1 MARRAFGGILV
12 GLAMLAQLLVPA
24 AAAQMHAQATDPSG
38 HILICATDAN
48 PGADVSAPGGH
59 PLHHDHCPLCQ
70 IAVAGSLLSDVIS
83 VGVVAPYPKARV
95 VSWTIPA
102 GGPPIFGIDRRK
114 PPRGPPSLI

>member
-1 MARRAFGGILV
+1 
-12 GLAMLAQLLVPA
+12 MLAQLLVPV

-38 HILICATDAN
+38 HILICASDAT

-83 VGVVAPYPKARV
+83 VGVIAPYPKARV